1 VNVIGEGNALL
12 AYRNALGAV
21 ESVSKSETADMG
33 KYVVKYASLN
43 AVHAE
48 CVRACE
54 MFKLAVSQE
63 PTVVDGLFA
72 VVNTLIHED
81 GSRLVMEPM
90 CLPLPREAQALG
102 SATTY
107 LRRYSLVSQFGL
119 AVEDDDGRAA
129 TVSAQTQPGR
139 RSEAERMIREAVAGM
154 DDATKAAYVPDFKR
168 QFGMILSDLPTTKH
182 GDALTWT
189 RTWQQ
194 EREAVA
200 AAQAAEAAT
209 STQSGEDAADAAWV
223 AEAQADAL
231 LGGT

>member
-1 VNVIGEGNALL
+1 MEVIGEGQALL
-12 AYRNALGAV
+12 AYRSALGAV

-43 AVHAE
+43 AVHSE

-54 MFKLAVSQE
+54 LFKLAVSQE

-72 VVNTLIHED
+72 VINTLIHED
-81 GSRLVMEPM
+81 GSRLVFAPM

-139 RSEAERMIREAVAGM
+139 RTEAERMIREQIATMEPPVRAQFAV
-154 DDATKAAYVPDFKR
+154 DFKA
-168 QFGMILSDLPTTKH
+168 QFGSNLTDLPANRH
-182 GDALTWT
+182 GDALAWARLWT
-189 RTWQQ
+189 PP
-194 EREAVA
+194 V
-200 AAQAAEAAT
+200 
-209 STQSGEDAADAAWV
+209 SDEDAADAQFV
-223 AEAQADAL
+223 AEAK
-231 LGGT
+231 GTAP